1 MPKILD
7 VIEMGLAALRT
18 KVGPLADE
26 LEAAI
31 AAALAPA
38 KSIESVVE
46 AEIAHLTSIGYIVT
60 RAPAAAPDVP
70 EAPVDAPAPEAAPA
84 PADAADA
91 APVDA
96 PADPVQ
102 A

>member
-26 LEAAI
+26 IEAAI

-38 KSIESVVE
+38 KSLESVVE
-46 AEIAHLTSIGYIVT
+46 AEIAHLSSIGYVVT

-70 EAPVDAPAPEAAPA
+70 EPPVETPVAEAAPA
-84 PADAADA
+84 PADS
-91 APVDA
+91 APADA
-96 PADPVQ
+96 PADPIQ